1 MANNKQQ
8 TAVDIK
14 EELKSILGADA
25 FSLGN
30 MQVSERV
37 TKLVKAVKYMDTQL
51 QMLDRW
57 IEDEQGKEHIIQ
69 ARQTV
74 KNILNETQGQQM
86 ISFIKTY
93 IKYVLFHK
101 WNKLSKE
108 SFDLLDNNWK
118 NKPTKGLN
126 LWLYNKI
133 KKINGYN
140 K

>member
-69 ARQTV
+69 VRQTV
-74 KNILNETQGQQM
+74 KNILNETQG
-86 ISFIKTY
+86 
-93 IKYVLFHK
+93 
-101 WNKLSKE
+101 
-108 SFDLLDNNWK
+108 
-118 NKPTKGLN
+118 
-126 LWLYNKI
+126 
-133 KKINGYN
+133 
-140 K
+140 

>member
-14 EELKSILGADA
+14 EELKSILGSDA

-37 TKLVKAVKYMDTQL
+37 TKLVKAVKYMDAQL

-74 KNILNETQGQQM
+74 KNILNETRG
-86 ISFIKTY
+86 
-93 IKYVLFHK
+93 
-101 WNKLSKE
+101 
-108 SFDLLDNNWK
+108 
-118 NKPTKGLN
+118 
-126 LWLYNKI
+126 
-133 KKINGYN
+133 
-140 K
+140 

>member
-1 MANNKQQ
+1 MANNKHQ

-69 ARQTV
+69 VRQTV
-74 KNILNETQGQQM
+74 KNILNETQG
-86 ISFIKTY
+86 
-93 IKYVLFHK
+93 
-101 WNKLSKE
+101 
-108 SFDLLDNNWK
+108 
-118 NKPTKGLN
+118 
-126 LWLYNKI
+126 
-133 KKINGYN
+133 
-140 K
+140 

>member
-1 MANNKQQ
+1 MANNKHQ

-69 ARQTV
+69 VRQTV
-74 KNILNETQGQQM
+74 KNILNETRG
-86 ISFIKTY
+86 
-93 IKYVLFHK
+93 
-101 WNKLSKE
+101 
-108 SFDLLDNNWK
+108 
-118 NKPTKGLN
+118 
-126 LWLYNKI
+126 
-133 KKINGYN
+133 
-140 K
+140 

>member
-69 ARQTV
+69 VRQTV
-74 KNILNETQGQQM
+74 KNILNETRGQQM